1 MSGAGRYIFAA
12 DIHIGAL
19 GNEAAKTRFLDFL
32 HTLPPDTEELW
43 LLGDVFDFWFEWRS
57 SDTADYYGDVLAELK
72 RVTDSGIK
80 VFFLKG
86 NHDYWTFGRLA
97 ELTGIQVVESQ
108 PHFMDIGGQTFCL
121 AHGDC
126 LGKVRMGERFI
137 GWLFRNRAAI
147 ALCRALP
154 RKWILKF
161 AFWWS
166 KSSRSKPGKQ
176 SYRLTPE
183 GSLYRFACDV
193 AAGRHVDHFIFGHI
207 HHPASFTLE
216 SGASL
221 HIIGGWSGSAHWLEF
236 QGGKLT
242 EA

>member
-1 MSGAGRYIFAA
+1 MSGEGRYIFAA

-19 GNEAAKTRFLDFL
+19 GNGEAKVRFLNFL
-32 HTLPPDTEELW
+32 HTLPADTVELW

-57 SDTADYYGDVLAELK
+57 SDTADCHEDVLAALK
-72 RVTDSGIK
+72 CVTASGIK

-97 ELTGIQVVESQ
+97 ELTGIQVIESQ
-108 PHFMDIGGQTFCL
+108 PHFIDIGGQTFCL

-126 LGKVRMGERFI
+126 LGKVRIGERFI
-137 GWLFRNRAAI
+137 GWLFRNKAAI

-166 KSSRSKPGKQ
+166 RSSRSKPGKQ
-176 SYRLTPE
+176 SYRLTPA

-193 AAGRHVDHFIFGHI
+193 AAERHVDHFIFGHI
-207 HHPASFTLE
+207 HHPAAFTLE
-216 SGASL
+216 SGAGL
-221 HIIGGWSGSAHWLEF
+221 HIIGDWSRSAHWLEF
-236 QGGKLT
+236 HDGKLT
-242 EA
+242 GA